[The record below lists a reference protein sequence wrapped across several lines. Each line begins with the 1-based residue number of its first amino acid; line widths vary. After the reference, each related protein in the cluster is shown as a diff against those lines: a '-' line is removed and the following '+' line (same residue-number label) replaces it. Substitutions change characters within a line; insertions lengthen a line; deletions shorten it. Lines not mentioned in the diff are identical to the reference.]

1 MGVGGAPEGVLTAA
15 AIRCLGGEIQCRAGP
30 RDHQETEALMMAG
43 LDVERVY
50 FSEELVGG
58 EDVFFAA
65 TGASSSELLKGVTV
79 SLEGTFTQSLVMCLR
94 SGTVRWIDCM
104 HTH

>member
-15 AIRCLGGEIQCRAGP
+15 AIRCLGGEIQCRAWP
-30 RDHQETEALMMAG
+30 RSHQETEALTMAG
-43 LDVERVY
+43 LDVDRVY
-50 FSEELVGG
+50 LAEEMVRG

-65 TGASSSELLKGVTV
+65 TGASSGELLEGVTV
-79 SLEGTFTQSLVMCLR
+79 SPEGTFTQSLVMCLR
-94 SGTVRWIDCM
+94 SGTVRWVDCM